1 MGLKFPCD
9 FKLRKVATTGYVV
22 AVVVAGDDDVALVV
36 LEWGM
41 WGSLLLLPRLNL
53 VPELLTFT
61 KLIGSKTN

>member
-9 FKLRKVATTGYVV
+9 FQLRKVATTGYVV

-61 KLIGSKTN
+61 KLIGCKTN